1 MGTPTSIRILFAMRM
16 ASMALIVGTAVGG
29 CGLLPARKPKPEPV
43 VARVLPPPTPRTE
56 GAIYQAGQQIELF
69 ADLKARRVG
78 DVLTIRLTE
87 STAASKSAVT
97 KTTKTTGVNNTGVTL
112 FGRSP
117 TVGGVG
123 IGTSTLNGADTFDGE
138 GSATQGNTFTGS
150 LTVTVMDVQ
159 PNGNLVVQGDKTLKL
174 NQGDE
179 FVHVSG
185 VVRRAD
191 IATDN
196 SVTSDRV
203 ADAHISYS
211 ALLLS
216 APLAYG
222 ERIKDLAQ
230 IQGVRTNQLF
240 GYGLVVGLDSTGDQ
254 TSQAPFTVQSLNNML
269 AQLGITVPSTV
280 TPQLKNV
287 AAVAVH
293 AVMPAFVKPGQT
305 IDITVNSIANA
316 KSLRGGSLLVT
327 PLRGM
332 DGQIYAI
339 AQGNL
344 IVSGFGVEGT
354 DGSKLT
360 VNVPSSGRIPN
371 GATVERAVN
380 SQLSQGDSIIL
391 NLNDADFTT
400 ATRVVA
406 SVNKGVGEGVA
417 SIIDGGSVRVQ
428 APLDITQRV
437 AFLSTVENLQVEPAA
452 ASAPLN
458 NNTP

>member
-1 MGTPTSIRILFAMRM
+1 MHRNRSSKLLLV
-16 ASMALIVGTAVGG
+16 AL
-29 CGLLPARKPKPEPV
+29 
-43 VARVLPPPTPRTE
+43 VLM
-56 GAIYQAGQQIELF
+56 L
-69 ADLKARRVG
+69 
-78 DVLTIRLTE
+78 
-87 STAASKSAVT
+87 
-97 KTTKTTGVNNTGVTL
+97 
-112 FGRSP
+112 
-117 TVGGVG
+117 
-123 IGTSTLNGADTFDGE
+123 
-138 GSATQGNTFTGS
+138 SAT
-150 LTVTVMDVQ
+150 LA
-159 PNGNLVVQGDKTLKL
+159 
-174 NQGDE
+174 
-179 FVHVSG
+179 
-185 VVRRAD
+185 RA
-191 IATDN
+191 
-196 SVTSDRV
+196 
-203 ADAHISYS
+203 
-211 ALLLS
+211 
-216 APLAYG
+216 

-230 IQGVRTNQLF
+230 IQGVRTNQLI

-269 AQLGITVPSTV
+269 AQLGITVPANV

-327 PLRGM
+327 PLRGL

-380 SQLSQGDSIIL
+380 TQIAQGDAIIL

-417 SIIDGGSVRVQ
+417 SIIDGGSVRIQ
-428 APLDITQRV
+428 APADITQRV
-437 AFLSTVENLQVEPAA
+437 AFLSTVEELQVEPASA
-452 ASAPLN
+452 AAKVIINSRTGTVVISSHVVVSPAAVSHGSLSVSIKEEQSISQPGAFSKGTTAVVNNSVINVDQGSSRMFLFKPGVELEQIVRAVNEVGAAPGDLVAILEALKEAGALQAELIVI
-458 NNTP
+458 